1 MLNISPAVADDV
13 LSEVGS
19 QTEKARFLLDEILFD
34 YFDCAFQPSD
44 EQKKKLLVEF
54 NRVWTK
60 LTIIADILV
69 RMESTVVPLLD

>member
-1 MLNISPAVADDV
+1 MINVSPVVADDV

-19 QTEKARFLLDEILFD
+19 QTEKARFLLDEILVE

-54 NRVWTK
+54 SRVWTK
-60 LTIIADILV
+60 LTIIADILTRV
-69 RMESTVVPLLD
+69 ESTVVPLLE